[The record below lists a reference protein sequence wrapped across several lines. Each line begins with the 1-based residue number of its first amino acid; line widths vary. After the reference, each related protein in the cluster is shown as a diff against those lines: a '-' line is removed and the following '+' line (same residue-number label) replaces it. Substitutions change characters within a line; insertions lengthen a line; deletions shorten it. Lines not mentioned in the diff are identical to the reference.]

1 VDLSAYGLVVQRVSR
16 VPGGFTAE
24 CYRVAAGAGDYLV
37 KVWARASAERAR
49 TLELL
54 EVLASAGLPVAP
66 PLRTLGGEVSTV
78 AGAAELAVF
87 PYVGGVAPPGW
98 PGWPDDVL
106 RRLGGVLAR
115 IHRVDVSLVASLHR
129 DSLEVL
135 TAYPSLDGI
144 AAFRGFADEVGAQ
157 LRRLAGIRTGSFRP
171 VLCHADV
178 KGDNLLL
185 TGDVGIVLDWD
196 GAVIGPAENDL
207 TLVVTPDPRPLSAV
221 LAGYRAA
228 GGDVAGLSLRRLE
241 FCMLRRYLGDA
252 AARVERIAA
261 PETTDGARTAAVADF
276 ETWGVRMWRRLDA
289 CLAAAAP
296 QLAPGPAAG

>member
-1 VDLSAYGLVVQRVSR
+1 LDLSAYGLVAERVSR

-24 CYRVAAGAGDYLV
+24 CYRVACGTGDYLV
-37 KVWARASAERAR
+37 KVWAHVSAERTR

-54 EVLASAGLPVAP
+54 DVLAAAGLPVVP
-66 PLRTLGGEVSTV
+66 PLRTVDGAPSTV
-78 AGAAELAVF
+78 AGPGELAVF
-87 PYVGGVAPPGW
+87 PHVDGVVPPGW
-98 PGWPDDVL
+98 PGWPEDVL
-106 RRLGGVLAR
+106 RRLGGVLAQ
-115 IHRVDVSLVASLHR
+115 IHRVDVSLVRSLPC

-135 TAYPSLDGI
+135 TAYPSLEGFD
-144 AAFRGFADEVGAQ
+144 ALRGFADEVDAQ

-185 TGDVGIVLDWD
+185 TGDAGIVVLDWD
-196 GAVIGPAENDL
+196 GAVVGPAENDL
-207 TLVVTPDPRPLSAV
+207 MLVVTPDPRPLSAV

-228 GGDVAGLSLRRLE
+228 GGDLAALSPHRLE

-252 AARVERIAA
+252 AARVERIAD
-261 PETTDGARTAAVADF
+261 PETTGAARAAAIADF

-296 QLAPGPAAG
+296 RLSP